1 MTKTLT
7 RSREWLLFNAVEAW
21 LYHYEREGD
30 PNTVAQYKQLQSEL
44 HDVYMQT
51 LHSEPA
57 SCLKDAGE
65 PSESPAKPTPKTT
78 TSTRKRTRNASQSS
92 NA

>member
-1 MTKTLT
+1 MTRT
-7 RSREWLLFNAVEAW
+7 REWLLFNAVEAW
-21 LYHYEREGD
+21 LYHYESSGD

-51 LHSEPA
+51 LISEPA

-65 PSESPAKPTPKTT
+65 PSESPAEPTPTT
-78 TSTRKRTRNASQSS
+78 PKQSRKRIRNDSQSS
-92 NA
+92 AS

>member
-1 MTKTLT
+1 MTEQLQ

-21 LYHYEREGD
+21 LYHYESSGD

-51 LHSEPA
+51 L
-57 SCLKDAGE
+57 LKDAGE
-65 PSESPAKPTPKTT
+65 PSESTAEPTPKTT

-92 NA
+92 AS